1 MNKGCLCF
9 YGQDETSVIFHGS
22 VNSVSNDRMN
32 HEYKLQVVR
41 NRKVTEVTM
50 LWFYA
55 RSVEDIRCDV
65 EVSVFLI
72 EMFGGTKRAEL
83 ITIIETEHE
92 VLWIEYKV
100 TLCIRRQ
107 TTYSRK

>member
-1 MNKGCLCF
+1 MCF

-22 VNSVSNDRMN
+22 VISVSNDRMN
-32 HEYKLQVVR
+32 HKYKLQVVR

-65 EVSVFLI
+65 EVSVFFI
-72 EMFGGTKRAEL
+72 EMFEGTKRAEL
-83 ITIIETEHE
+83 IIIIETEHE
-92 VLWIEYKV
+92 VFWIEYKV